1 MAKVMIMAGHGTDS
15 TGRFDSG
22 CVYKTN
28 GVKYTEA
35 ALMLPITKA
44 AAKYLRASGVTVY
57 TDSDSGNNKNVIT
70 GVQWEHNVRPDIF
83 ISVHCDYDGSPSGVY
98 PLVYPT
104 STKGKKL
111 ATYLN
116 DTIKADMGMKS
127 RGIAG
132 RSDLYELAETLCPA
146 VVLECGSIKQDLT
159 ILKNKPDQYGKAIAK
174 GICKYLGVTF
184 KDGSEPAPA
193 PAVTVKSVNYMV
205 RTNSTITLYSDYKG
219 TKKSTVSGVY
229 TIIQESSNG
238 YGKLKSGAG
247 WIKLSDTTKYQAV
260 TKTTTDKFIDTLDAY
275 GKEIEA
281 SFKYS
286 NTNSKTTW
294 AEAKKNHIVNCARY
308 VSWALQA
315 VGILP
320 SGKCIYCTTSLLG
333 TGAATIKSSSKV
345 TLSKPG
351 KTTISMAKAGQLK
364 RGDIVMY
371 TNGKHT
377 MVVRD
382 VNKTT
387 GVVHYYTAG
396 SSDVGVKNVRNRRRA
411 EYDSRKV
418 SYLIRIK

>member
-1 MAKVMIMAGHGTDS
+1 MAIKIMVNCGHGKSTDGS
-15 TGRFDSG
+15 WDCG
-22 CVYKTN
+22 CTYN
-28 GVKYTEA
+28 GYNEA

-44 AAKYLRASGVTVY
+44 AVKYLRASGFTVY
-57 TDSDSGNNKNVIT
+57 SDADTNNNKNMIADVNWSNTIKDLKAY
-70 GVQWEHNVRPDIF
+70 VSI
-83 ISVHCDYDGSPSGVY
+83 HCDWYKAESGVY
-98 PLVYPT
+98 PLYV
-104 STKGKKL
+104 SSGGKKL
-111 ATYLN
+111 ATALN
-116 DTIKADMGMKS
+116 TAIKSGMSMPSRGPGKRTDLWELNGTAAIACILETGSIKADLQK
-127 RGIAG
+127 
-132 RSDLYELAETLCPA
+132 
-146 VVLECGSIKQDLT
+146 
-159 ILKNKPDQYGKAIAK
+159 LKKADDYGKCIAK
-174 GICKYLGVTF
+174 GICNYFGVAF
-184 KDGSEPAPA
+184 KESAEVP
-193 PAVTVKSVNYMV
+193 VQTVIVKNVNYTVKTNGEVALYNDYM
-205 RTNSTITLYSDYKG
+205 N
-219 TKKSTVSGVY
+219 TKKSTVNGVY
-229 TIIQESSNG
+229 TIVAESSNG

-247 WIKLSDTTKYQAV
+247 WIKLSDTTKYQAQAAV
-260 TKTTTDKFIDTLDAY
+260 VKTTTDKFIDTLDAY

-371 TNGKHT
+371 TSGKHT

-387 GVVHYYTAG
+387 GVVHFYSAG